1 MALLAALVPPGV
13 VIVILPEVPDAGGVT
28 VTEVAETTVTFVPT
42 VPLNETLVAPSKF
55 VPVIVIDGPNAGVKL
70 EIVGAETGTV
80 NELDE
85 LTVLF
90 RFVTDTS
97 PVVAPTGTA
106 TVIEVSPLIEK
117 DGAIIPLKLTFVAVV
132 KLVPVKVI
140 LVPTFPEVGEKLFS
154 VGATAA
160 GGALIKQVLVL
171 AARFC

>member
-80 NELDE
+80 N
-85 LTVLF
+85 
-90 RFVTDTS
+90 
-97 PVVAPTGTA
+97 A
-106 TVIEVSPLIEK
+106 
-117 DGAIIPLKLTFVAVV
+117 
-132 KLVPVKVI
+132 
-140 LVPTFPEVGEKLFS
+140 
-154 VGATAA
+154 
-160 GGALIKQVLVL
+160 
-171 AARFC
+171 